1 MSEVVE
7 EIPLDSEGVPAAPET
22 EAPLPEPVEAEEP
35 APPPPPKKRGRPP
48 KPPAE
53 PRPKPAPKKR
63 GRPPR
68 PQPPPEEQYSDDE
81 PPYTTPGLDTLAV
94 AADVLRLLS
103 AQKATRMEQKRD
115 MSRSWIL

>member
-1 MSEVVE
+1 MADEVQ
-7 EIPLDSEGVPAAPET
+7 EIPLDSDGVPAAPET
-22 EAPLPEPVEAEEP
+22 EAPLPEPVEEEE
-35 APPPPPKKRGRPP
+35 PPPPPKKRGRPS

-53 PRPKPAPKKR
+53 PKSKPKPAPKRR

-81 PPYTTPGLDTLAV
+81 PPFTTPGLDTLAV

-103 AQKATRMEQKRD
+103 AQKASRMEQKRD
-115 MSRSWIL
+115 MYRSWVM